1 MSEDGP
7 FDPEPPNLYKGLE
20 KQGKQCATS
29 GLTVGSDEEEGSI
42 KQDKRKGKERKGKE
56 RKGKERKGKDKGLE
70 ILYQMVR
77 SQRVTVT
84 CVHMYICIYL
94 YIIYIF
100 ICIYNAH
107 RYSFF

>member
-42 KQDKRKGKERKGKE
+42 KQDKRKGKERKGK
-56 RKGKERKGKDKGLE
+56 DKGLE
-70 ILYQMVR
+70 ILYQMVC

-107 RYSFF
+107 RYSFFR